1 MITDSFEQGH
11 DICSWSSINFW
22 PISLLQAVSGKKLFV
37 VDYHD
42 VFLPWVGRINAQAE
56 NRKQY
61 ASRSLF
67 FLSSDCT
74 LKVLAIELTLPP
86 SPAGGGKISR
96 VFTPAA
102 SSSAAPHSSSSS
114 SSKKPDYLFELAKAH
129 ATNND
134 MTMQQSI
141 NHVWVYILDS
151 LFLGPDLNSKSRSNP
166 KPMKIPCG
174 SHQTFFHSSF
184 NELAFRRHM
193 LIRPDLNPKSRLSK
207 AKP

>member
-1 MITDSFEQGH
+1 M
-11 DICSWSSINFW
+11 
-22 PISLLQAVSGKKLFV
+22 SGKKLFV

-114 SSKKPDYLFELAKAH
+114 KKPDYLFELAKTH
-129 ATNND
+129 ATSND

-141 NHVWVYILDS
+141 NHV
-151 LFLGPDLNSKSRSNP
+151 
-166 KPMKIPCG
+166 
-174 SHQTFFHSSF
+174 
-184 NELAFRRHM
+184 
-193 LIRPDLNPKSRLSK
+193 
-207 AKP
+207 

>member
-1 MITDSFEQGH
+1 M
-11 DICSWSSINFW
+11 
-22 PISLLQAVSGKKLFV
+22 SGKKLFV

-42 VFLPWVGRINAQAE
+42 VFLPWVGRINAQTE

-74 LKVLAIELTLPP
+74 LRVLAIELTLPP

-96 VFTPAA
+96 VFTAAA
-102 SSSAAPHSSSSS
+102 SSSAAPHSSSSSSS

-141 NHVWVYILDS
+141 NHV
-151 LFLGPDLNSKSRSNP
+151 
-166 KPMKIPCG
+166 
-174 SHQTFFHSSF
+174 
-184 NELAFRRHM
+184 
-193 LIRPDLNPKSRLSK
+193 
-207 AKP
+207 

>member
-1 MITDSFEQGH
+1 
-11 DICSWSSINFW
+11 
-22 PISLLQAVSGKKLFV
+22 VSGKKLFV

-42 VFLPWVGRINAQAE
+42 IFIPWVGRINAQAE

-102 SSSAAPHSSSSS
+102 SSSAAPHTSSSSS
-114 SSKKPDYLFELAKAH
+114 SSKVPDYLFELAKAH

-141 NHVWVYILDS
+141 NHV
-151 LFLGPDLNSKSRSNP
+151 
-166 KPMKIPCG
+166 
-174 SHQTFFHSSF
+174 
-184 NELAFRRHM
+184 
-193 LIRPDLNPKSRLSK
+193 
-207 AKP
+207 